1 MLMQYVNK
9 MVLEGQKK
17 ESDIQNEIDEGTRTE
32 NKES

>member
-1 MLMQYVNK
+1 MSIKWFLKVR
-9 MVLEGQKK
+9 KK